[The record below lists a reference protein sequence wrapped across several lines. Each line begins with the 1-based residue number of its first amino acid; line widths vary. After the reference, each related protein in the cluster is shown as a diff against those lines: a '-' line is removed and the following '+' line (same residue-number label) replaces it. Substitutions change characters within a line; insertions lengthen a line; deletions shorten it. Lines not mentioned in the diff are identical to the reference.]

1 MSTLQM
7 SGGVGNHCG
16 GVRNHS
22 ALRTALLVLGVLCA
36 MASPHAQFTDSAGH
50 LRIALVKQPFV
61 PNGTSAGPATMAEGG
76 IQHGL
81 AGLGATVRVNE
92 VKLTPDQEPEY
103 GGWKRLGFALGHLGK
118 IVAANAREGYF
129 NVGLLGTC
137 PSMPGMVAG
146 LQHSGSSN
154 APLKIGLLWLDAHP
168 DFNTPDTTRS
178 GSLGGMPVA
187 IATGRCLAGMR
198 ADAGLDPP
206 LKDEHVV
213 MGGVRLT
220 DPLEQDLLN
229 KSKIEQLTVDDL
241 KTISPAISRQL
252 DRLSKLTDKIY
263 VHIDMDVLDPP
274 EVMAHQNKVPNGP
287 TSHQLAKL
295 FEMIFSRYPK
305 ASAIGFAT
313 IPAKDDGGLGLAAVN
328 RMILGAVRGLQA
340 RPASGA
346 TMPAAAASTA
356 PAPPAPSAAQEQ
368 IKAKP
373 GGLVLPPSRYA
384 RPDLLVE
391 TNWLV
396 QHLNDRTVRIVDL
409 RPTGYATSHI
419 PGSVHLD
426 NAAIRNPKSPPT
438 FLPTI
443 AEFEALMNKLGISN
457 RTRVI
462 AYDERGGIYAAR
474 LWWIL
479 NYFGHTNVALLNGG
493 WTKWAKENR
502 PTAAEATRMAPSLFV
517 AKANPRWLATA
528 NDVVAAIDKP
538 NVKIVDARTPAEI
551 EGKDLR
557 GIKRG
562 GAIPSSIPIYW
573 EDALDPELKTFKS
586 ADELRKLYADRGV
599 PSEAE
604 VIVYCQVGMRAS
616 HDIFVMHLLGYNKLR
631 NYYGAWEEWGN
642 REDLP
647 IKK

>member
-1 MSTLQM
+1 MRSL
-7 SGGVGNHCG
+7 SI
-16 GVRNHS
+16 R
-22 ALRTALLVLGVLCA
+22 AALVLLATSAA
-36 MASPHAQFTDSAGH
+36 MAPAFAQFKDATGK
-50 LRIALVKQPFV
+50 LRVALVKQPFV
-61 PNGTSAGPATMAEGG
+61 PNGTSTGPTTMADGG
-76 IQHGL
+76 IQQAL
-81 AGLGATVRVNE
+81 AGLGVTVSVSE
-92 VKLTPDQEPEY
+92 IQLTPDEEPEY
-103 GGWKRLGFALGHLGK
+103 GGWKRLGFALGHLGRV
-118 IVAANAREGYF
+118 VAANARHGYF

-146 LQHSGSSN
+146 LQASGPSN
-154 APLKIGLLWLDAHP
+154 TPLKIGLLWLDAHP
-168 DFNTPDTTRS
+168 DFNTPETTRS

-187 IATGRCLAGMR
+187 VATGRCLAVMR
-198 ADAGLDPP
+198 KDAGLDPP

-229 KSKIEQLTVDDL
+229 KSRIEQLTVDDL
-241 KTISPAISRQL
+241 RTISAAVTRQL
-252 DRLSKLTDKIY
+252 DRLSRLTDKIY

-313 IPAKDDGGLGLAAVN
+313 IPAKDEGGLGLAAVN

-340 RPASGA
+340 RPASGS
-346 TMPAAAASTA
+346 MPPAAAAPA
-356 PAPPAPSAAQEQ
+356 PAPPAPVSQVQ
-368 IKAKP
+368 IKP
-373 GGLVLPPSRYA
+373 QSRGLVLPPSRYA
-384 RPDLLVE
+384 RPDMLVE
-391 TNWLV
+391 TNWLAA
-396 QHLNDRTVRIVDL
+396 HLTDRTVRVIDL
-409 RPTGYATSHI
+409 RPSGYATGHI
-419 PGSVHLD
+419 PGAVHLD
-426 NAAIRNPKSPPT
+426 NGAIRNPKSPPA
-438 FLPTI
+438 FLPTV

-457 RTRVI
+457 RTRIV

-493 WTKWAKENR
+493 WTKWTKERR
-502 PTAAEATRMAPSLFV
+502 PTTAETTRMAPSLFT

-528 NDVVAAIDKP
+528 DDVLAAIDKP
-538 NVKIVDARTPAEI
+538 GMKIVDARTPNEI
-551 EGKDLR
+551 EGRDLR

-562 GAIPSSIPIYW
+562 GAIPSSIPVYW
-573 EDALDPELKTFKS
+573 EDALDPELKTFKP

-599 PSEAE
+599 PSEAD
-604 VIVYCQVGMRAS
+604 VIVYCQVGMRAA

-647 IKK
+647 IQTTKK